1 MMNTTKDAPYN
12 PKQFPTTL
20 QFKELTTLS
29 LDECIAEFDPLKKKD
44 EREWQ
49 QVVGDLS
56 DDIICTKNHIGSGSC
71 IGDSGSP
78 LVSGNT
84 LIGLVSWCVGCVD
97 GYPTVFTRVYPQLEW
112 VKEEMDDI
120 QTY

>member
-29 LDECIAEFDPLKKKD
+29 LDECIADFDPLKKKD
-44 EREWQ
+44 EQEWQ

-78 LVSGNT
+78 LVSNNT
-84 LIGLVSWCVGCVD
+84 LIGLVSWCVSCVD